1 MEQRGTVTEIDWRTL
16 KLFDLS
22 KARVRISMKERSV
35 LPALIKVTDGDWVF
49 TISVAVIGAED
60 VRRGRVMGESTQ
72 EVFASH
78 SRTGGGRLSLL
89 ITKGLIDQGLQI
101 MIIVIT
107 YGALTVRNL
116 DIHKKN
122 VGNFIVS
129 QLHLAKSGDTTEG
142 NRGIIGKQTC
152 LLLNQLKKNPWNKVD
167 SIKRRLKK

>member
-1 MEQRGTVTEIDWRTL
+1 M
-16 KLFDLS
+16 FDLS

-78 SRTGGGRLSLL
+78 SGTGGGRLSLL

-107 YGALTVRNL
+107 YGALTIRKML
-116 DIHKKN
+116 ET
-122 VGNFIVS
+122 S
-129 QLHLAKSGDTTEG
+129 L
-142 NRGIIGKQTC
+142 
-152 LLLNQLKKNPWNKVD
+152 
-167 SIKRRLKK
+167 

>member
-1 MEQRGTVTEIDWRTL
+1 M
-16 KLFDLS
+16 FDLS

-78 SRTGGGRLSLL
+78 SGTGGGRLSLL